1 MRLTLKIAIVVAFT
15 GLALNPKP
23 VKAGIPV
30 FDGVGLV
37 QHIINAL
44 ENVRQ
49 TLFVINSYQTQLQQ
63 FEYEI
68 KNSLNP
74 NNFIWGEANVV
85 INDLLNQVDT
95 LRSLKQQFGS
105 ISSYLSQYK
114 TVDYYNS
121 SNCLSRGNC
130 TNTELNSF
138 VSEVG
143 DNDEQKSK
151 MINATNEAVIK
162 GLDRQQELIQQDAVK
177 LRDLQRNA
185 QSSKGHLEAIQS
197 ANQLASAQAEQLMQ
211 IRMLMVSQ
219 QAATT
224 TQSQAKEDT
233 SAQEKAVA
241 KKLREPRYVPTPGRG
256 WIL

>member
-1 MRLTLKIAIVVAFT
+1 MKLTLKIAIVVALT
-15 GLALNPKP
+15 GLALNTKP

-74 NNFIWGEANVV
+74 NNFIWGQANSV

-95 LRSLKQQFGS
+95 LRSFKQQFGS

-121 SNCLSRGNC
+121 SNCLGRGNC
-130 TNTELNSF
+130 TNAELNTF
-138 VSEVG
+138 VTDVEK
-143 DNDEQKSK
+143 NDTQKSK
-151 MINATNEAVIK
+151 IVNATNEAVIK
-162 GLDRQQELIQQDAVK
+162 GLDRQQDLIQQDAVK

-185 QSSKGHLEAIQS
+185 QGSKGQLEAIQS

-211 IRMLMVSQ
+211 IRMLMVAQ
-219 QAATT
+219 QTATT
-224 TQSQAKEDT
+224 AQSQTKEDT
-233 SAQEKAVA
+233 SAQQKAA
-241 KKLREPRYVPTPGRG
+241 SKKLREPRHVPSPGRG
-256 WIL
+256 WTL